1 MCACVPC
8 SCRRCACVRVGG
20 LCLSA
25 RVGWSIHGSLN
36 APIPAFFFCSEVS
49 GVRGA
54 THLPYDKE
62 DERGAQHQGEHVAE
76 GREGERHGCA
86 SQPDDGGGLRGQ
98 KGTSSPLA
106 LCLWVQL
113 SPTLLSLLLLEVTVC
128 FQPAP
133 SCSLLPPPPHQ
144 PGMSRV
150 CLSTR

>member
-1 MCACVPC
+1 M
-8 SCRRCACVRVGG
+8 
-20 LCLSA
+20 
-25 RVGWSIHGSLN
+25 
-36 APIPAFFFCSEVS
+36 
-49 GVRGA
+49 RGA

-106 LCLWVQL
+106 LCLWVRL
-113 SPTLLSLLLLEVTVC
+113 LPTLLSLLLPEVIVC

-133 SCSLLPPPPHQ
+133 CFPPPPPPRCELSVSR
-144 PGMSRV
+144 PGG
-150 CLSTR
+150 